1 MKSLIGFSRTAMIA
15 AALTLPALAQDPG
28 TAGSR
33 SAAGSGSMSPDM
45 GVERMSRTSPIE
57 EDRDFDLGWMGL
69 LGLAGLAGLRRKQT
83 RSTVHRDADH
93 HRTMGHDVN
102 IGTPHH
108 NDVRHDRL

>member
-1 MKSLIGFSRTAMIA
+1 MKSLIGFTRTAMIA
-15 AALTLPALAQDPG
+15 AALSSPALAQDAG

-33 SAAGSGSMSPDM
+33 SASGSGSMSPDM

-57 EDRDFDLGWMGL
+57 RDRDFDLGWMGL

-83 RSTVHRDADH
+83 RSAVHRDADV

-102 IGTPHH
+102 TGHH
-108 NDVRHDRL
+108 HTDVRNDRL